1 MKDRSVFL
9 TMARPAAHGT
19 LSARTR
25 PAHHVTQRTSLA
37 QSPQHARAAS
47 LAAHAVSHC
56 NMAATPHKLQSGLHC
71 SSMLFCRLRCR
82 VAFGCHM
89 LASFLAPLPAA
100 PLPNCLHNCCFLLLA
115 ASGVLFAS
123 NLLPHFLLVPLR
135 TMWSGPHSACM
146 RVAACRRAPHAAWH
160 VSENWRAIG

>member
-1 MKDRSVFL
+1 MCLFHHGE
-9 TMARPAAHGT
+9 ARGTRHTFCAHTSRTPCNAAYFTCTVPAARTCGVARSTCCFTLQHGCYT
-19 LSARTR
+19 TQAAKW
-25 PAHHVTQRTSLA
+25 PALLV
-37 QSPQHARAAS
+37 
-47 LAAHAVSHC
+47 
-56 NMAATPHKLQSGLHC
+56 
-71 SSMLFCRLRCR
+71 
-82 VAFGCHM
+82 VAFLPELLCGVAFSCHM